1 MITAKPLSRRSLLR
15 STGVSLVLARVD
27 AMQEPAAYGV
37 GALIEGSGMV
47 RIPAGEFL
55 MGSDYGNADEAPAH
69 RVNITREFEMSKFEV
84 TQAQWRTVMTNP
96 HSKAGGV
103 HATDEGAQATNN
115 PSHFTGDS
123 LPVDSVSW
131 DDVQVFLR
139 RLNARDDS
147 HTYRLPTA

>member
-1 MITAKPLSRRSLLR
+1 MITSKLFSRRSLLR
-15 STGVSLVLARVD
+15 STGMSLVLARVD

-69 RVNITREFEMSKFEV
+69 RVSITRDFEMSKFEV

-96 HSKAGGV
+96 HSKASGV
-103 HATDEGAQATNN
+103 QPTEEGAEASNT
-115 PSHFTGDS
+115 PSHFKGDS

-131 DDVQVFLR
+131 DDIQVFLK
-139 RLNARDDS
+139 RLNARD
-147 HTYRLPTA
+147 